1 MQGYEHIDGIAAEA
15 KMITEIACNVLQAAK
30 ELGLQL
36 TNHQSTLVDM
46 AATLM
51 SLGIAK
57 PVLKS

>member
-1 MQGYEHIDGIAAEA
+1 MQSSSDAGVG
-15 KMITEIACNVLQAAK
+15 MVQAAK

-36 TNHQSTLVDM
+36 TSHQSTLVDM

-57 PVLKS
+57 PKSKS